1 LKEQI
6 QKLVEDAQHIASL
19 PTLLLRFINTAA
31 QAWVI
36 VDQTGTIVLFNK
48 KAVLLFGWQPE
59 QVIGRPLEILLPE
72 SLRQIHASTHR
83 RTYVRD
89 PYTRPMGANVDLQA
103 QHRDGS
109 TFSVLIDLH
118 PEMSDDGVL
127 YVRAEIRRKEDR
139 SAVDSTRG
147 TEIPKNLE
155 SPANA
160 G

>member
-1 LKEQI
+1 LREQI

-127 YVRAEIRRKEDR
+127 YVRAEIRRKENRQIAD
-139 SAVDSTRG
+139 
-147 TEIPKNLE
+147 PNE
-155 SPANA
+155 SLASPIDVQ
-160 G
+160 